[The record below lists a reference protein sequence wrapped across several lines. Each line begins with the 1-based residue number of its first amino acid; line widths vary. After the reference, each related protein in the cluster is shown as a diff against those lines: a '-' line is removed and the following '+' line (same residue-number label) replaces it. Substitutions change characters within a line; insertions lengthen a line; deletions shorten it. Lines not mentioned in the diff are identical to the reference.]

1 MPEAAAL
8 PFPPRPQGRPVRT
21 LGILAHVD
29 AGKTTLTEQMLFA
42 SGAIRALGS
51 VDLGTAHTD
60 GMEVERERG
69 ISVRSAVTTFPWR
82 QVEINLIDTPGHVD
96 FGAEVERSLRV
107 LDGAVLVLSAVE
119 GIQAQTAVLWKALR
133 RMGIPTIIFINKTDR
148 MGADPAG
155 VLAQVQRRLTPL
167 ALVLPCPG
175 EAFPQCPG
183 NDWAQTVE
191 RVAEQ
196 DETILGHWAEGRPV
210 APELLRERM
219 ADLARGGSLHPVLFG
234 AALKGQGVEPLLDAM
249 VDCLPAPAGDVEG
262 PVSGLVFKLEH
273 DKTMGRIAYVRLFG
287 GELRNRDAVANATQ
301 GTLEKITQI
310 RRVRVQRH
318 EDAGLLQAGD
328 IGSVCG
334 LQARIGD
341 VLGDAGGVPEG
352 CALAVPLLTVQA
364 FAAQEADFPRL
375 VAALREL
382 ADEDPMLGLEWLR
395 DERELHL
402 RIMGVIQMEVL
413 TSLLATRFGLEARFG
428 PPSVI
433 YRETPSGAGEGYV
446 EYTMPKPCW
455 AVMKFALEPGE
466 PGSGVAFASTVR
478 NDAMLLRY
486 QNQVENAL
494 PGALKQGLHGWEV
507 TDIRITLVEGQH
519 HLVHTHPL
527 DFAVATPMGIMNGL
541 EATGTTLLEPML
553 ACTITVPAALGNRV
567 IGDILQMRG
576 TFEAPALEGGE
587 FTVEATIPVATSL
600 DYPTRLG
607 SLSGGRGVLSTRFAG
622 YQPCPLELG
631 ATSPRRGIDPR
642 DQAKYILA
650 ARKAL

>member
-1 MPEAAAL
+1 MPEAPRPSL
-8 PFPPRPQGRPVRT
+8 PPCPQGRAIRT
-21 LGILAHVD
+21 FGVLAHVD
-29 AGKTTLTEQMLFA
+29 AGKTTLTEQMLFH
-42 SGAIRALGS
+42 SGSIRALGS
-51 VDLGTAHTD
+51 VDRGTAHTD
-60 GMEVERERG
+60 WMDVERERG

-82 QVEINLIDTPGHVD
+82 DVEVNLIDTPGHVD

-133 RMGIPTIIFINKTDR
+133 RMGIPTVVFINKTDR

-155 VLAQVQRRLTPL
+155 VLAQVQRRLSPMALPL
-167 ALVLPCPG
+167 HPG
-175 EAFPQCPG
+175 DQGPE
-183 NDWAQTVE
+183 TVE
-191 RVAEQ
+191 RVAEL
-196 DETILGHWAEGRPV
+196 DEVILGHWAEGRPV
-210 APELLRERM
+210 APALLRERM
-219 ADLARGGSLHPVLFG
+219 AGQARAGSLYPVLFG
-234 AALKGQGVEPLLDAM
+234 SALKGLGVEELLDAV
-249 VDCLPAPAGDVEG
+249 VDCLPPPAGDVLG

-273 DKTMGRIAYVRLFG
+273 DKTMGRIAYVRLFS

-301 GTLEKITQI
+301 GTQEKITQI
-310 RRVRVQRH
+310 RRVRAQRH
-318 EDAGLLQAGD
+318 EDTGLLQAGD

-341 VLGDAGGVPEG
+341 VLGDPAGVPEG
-352 CALAVPLLTVQA
+352 CAMAVPLLTVQA

-375 VAALREL
+375 VAALKEL
-382 ADEDPMLGLEWLR
+382 ADEDPMLELQWLR

-413 TSLLATRFGLEARFG
+413 TSLLASRFGLEARFG
-428 PPSVI
+428 APSVI
-433 YRETPSGAGEGYV
+433 YRETPAKAGEGYI

-455 AVMKFALEPGE
+455 AVLRFAIEPGE
-466 PGSGVAFASTVR
+466 RGSGVVYASTVR
-478 NDAMLLRY
+478 DDAMLHRY
-486 QNQVENAL
+486 QNQVERTL
-494 PGALKQGLHGWEV
+494 PEALKQGLHGWEV
-507 TDIRITLVEGQH
+507 TDLRITLVEGQH

-553 ACTITVPAALGNRV
+553 ACSITVPAALGNRV

-576 TFEAPALEGGE
+576 TFEAPAIGGGE
-587 FTVEATIPVATSL
+587 FTVEARLPVATSL

-607 SLSGGRGVLSTRFAG
+607 SLSGGRGVLSTRFDG
-622 YQPCPLELG
+622 YQECPLELG